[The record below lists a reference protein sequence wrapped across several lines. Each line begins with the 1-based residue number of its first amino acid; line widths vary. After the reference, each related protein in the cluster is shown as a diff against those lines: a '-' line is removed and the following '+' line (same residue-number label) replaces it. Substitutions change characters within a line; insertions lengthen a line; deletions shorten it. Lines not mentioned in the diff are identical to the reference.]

1 MLNRYSQDKNR
12 LAVTV
17 VVVVIVVVYLTTF
30 FSNLDYIAQV
40 LKLWEPPGGDVGPL
54 GRGIFLCE

>member
-17 VVVVIVVVYLTTF
+17 AVVVVVVYLTTF

-40 LKLWEPPGGDVGPL
+40 LKVWEPPGGVLLVLWGGDFFV
-54 GRGIFLCE
+54 